1 MLIDCVTKKRKIEFD
16 GGEFELRAL
25 CLRDVSWLV
34 VNHREAVDKMAV
46 VVRARTELNMD
57 DIGTMIEVVSEMIQE
72 CPSMAADLISA
83 CADEPEAFSVALTL
97 PVVVQVEA
105 LRTIGELT
113 FEDGIAIKKLW
124 ADVKRLLSGILPPR
138 VAAAA

>member
-1 MLIDCVTKKRKIEFD
+1 
-16 GGEFELRAL
+16 
-25 CLRDVSWLV
+25 
-34 VNHREAVDKMAV
+34 
-46 VVRARTELNMD
+46 
-57 DIGTMIEVVSEMIQE
+57 
-72 CPSMAADLISA
+72 LISA